1 MGCVPVASNVKPM
14 SFVKRHLLACLTLG
28 LLLLVGGAV
37 GYSYSEPFGWMV
49 MVAGAILL
57 CMCRV
62 TTFTAA
68 NEAWHRN
75 NRGGKDG
82 A

>member
-1 MGCVPVASNVKPM
+1 MV
-14 SFVKRHLLACLTLG
+14 FVKRHLRACVALG

-37 GYSYSEPFGWMV
+37 GYPHSEPFGWAT

-57 CMCRV
+57 GICRV

-68 NEAWHRN
+68 NEAWYGK
-75 NRGGKDG
+75 NRGKEEDV